1 MEARV
6 AVVEGEEAVHRELRA
21 EVVILAREH
30 LLAHAGADLG
40 LEVEDGAKAEVAAFA
55 ALVVLGV
62 LDPSAATERVHAGVD
77 VLVEMQA
84 LLRLGHAAACV
95 LDASARPSKRRHGP

>member
-21 EVVILAREH
+21 EVVVLAREH

-40 LEVEDGAKAEVAAFA
+40 LEVEDGAEAEVAAFA

-62 LDPSAATERVHAGVD
+62 LDPTAATERVHA
-77 VLVEMQA
+77 
-84 LLRLGHAAACV
+84 AAV
-95 LDASARPSKRRHGP
+95 SAVHELSRRTRRRCPR